1 MTEEKKRYGADAI
14 VDSLAN
20 HDVKYVFGVPG
31 AKIDRLFERLDHPVN
46 PKAPKLIVTHHEQ
59 NASFIAGGIGR
70 LTGKPGVV
78 LTTSGPGVSN
88 LATGLV
94 TATAEGDPVLAI
106 SGQVPRRDLK
116 RLTHQSMDNSA
127 LLAPVTKYSAEVQ
140 DPNNLSE
147 VLANAYQE
155 AVAPKQGAAFV
166 SVPQDVTDGEVT
178 SAPLAPRED
187 VKLGPAN
194 LSDVEWLAKQVKDAK
209 LPVLLVGMRAS
220 DEETTAAI
228 RQLVAE
234 THLPVVETFQGAG
247 IISRELESDFF
258 GRVGLFRNQP
268 GDRVLKE
275 SDLVIAVGYD
285 PIEYEP
291 RNWDPTASARVVVID
306 TKQAQLDNN
315 FQPERE
321 LIGDIASTLTLLSP
335 QLTGYSVPKNS
346 RAFLDQVQIEVTTRD
361 EPKPVKEGQVL
372 NHPLNIVAAMQ
383 ERIDDDMTVT
393 ADIGSFY
400 IWLARHFRSYQPRH
414 LLFTNGMQT
423 LGVGL
428 PWGIAAAL
436 VRPNSKVV
444 SVSGDGGFLFSAQEL
459 ETAVRLNLNI
469 VHLVWNDGNY
479 DMVKFQEE
487 LKYGHDAGV
496 KFGPVDFAKYAES
509 FGATGLRVEKAADLG
524 KVLDKAFATQ
534 GPVVVDIPVDYS
546 DNPELGKQLIQD
558 NIN

>member
-1 MTEEKKRYGADAI
+1 M
-14 VDSLAN
+14 
-20 HDVKYVFGVPG
+20 
-31 AKIDRLFERLDHPVN
+31 
-46 PKAPKLIVTHHEQ
+46 
-59 NASFIAGGIGR
+59 
-70 LTGKPGVV
+70 
-78 LTTSGPGVSN
+78 
-88 LATGLV
+88 
-94 TATAEGDPVLAI
+94 
-106 SGQVPRRDLK
+106 
-116 RLTHQSMDNSA
+116 
-127 LLAPVTKYSAEVQ
+127 
-140 DPNNLSE
+140 
-147 VLANAYQE
+147 
-155 AVAPKQGAAFV
+155 
-166 SVPQDVTDGEVT
+166 
-178 SAPLAPRED
+178 
-187 VKLGPAN
+187 
-194 LSDVEWLAKQVKDAK
+194 
-209 LPVLLVGMRAS
+209 
-220 DEETTAAI
+220 
-228 RQLVAE
+228 
-234 THLPVVETFQGAG
+234 
-247 IISRELESDFF
+247 
-258 GRVGLFRNQP
+258 
-268 GDRVLKE
+268 
-275 SDLVIAVGYD
+275 
-285 PIEYEP
+285 
-291 RNWDPTASARVVVID
+291 
-306 TKQAQLDNN
+306 
-315 FQPERE
+315 
-321 LIGDIASTLTLLSP
+321 
-335 QLTGYSVPKNS
+335 TGYSVPKNS

>member
-1 MTEEKKRYGADAI
+1 M
-14 VDSLAN
+14 
-20 HDVKYVFGVPG
+20 
-31 AKIDRLFERLDHPVN
+31 
-46 PKAPKLIVTHHEQ
+46 
-59 NASFIAGGIGR
+59 
-70 LTGKPGVV
+70 
-78 LTTSGPGVSN
+78 
-88 LATGLV
+88 
-94 TATAEGDPVLAI
+94 
-106 SGQVPRRDLK
+106 
-116 RLTHQSMDNSA
+116 
-127 LLAPVTKYSAEVQ
+127 
-140 DPNNLSE
+140 
-147 VLANAYQE
+147 
-155 AVAPKQGAAFV
+155 
-166 SVPQDVTDGEVT
+166 
-178 SAPLAPRED
+178 
-187 VKLGPAN
+187 
-194 LSDVEWLAKQVKDAK
+194 
-209 LPVLLVGMRAS
+209 
-220 DEETTAAI
+220 
-228 RQLVAE
+228 
-234 THLPVVETFQGAG
+234 
-247 IISRELESDFF
+247 
-258 GRVGLFRNQP
+258 
-268 GDRVLKE
+268 
-275 SDLVIAVGYD
+275 IAVGYD